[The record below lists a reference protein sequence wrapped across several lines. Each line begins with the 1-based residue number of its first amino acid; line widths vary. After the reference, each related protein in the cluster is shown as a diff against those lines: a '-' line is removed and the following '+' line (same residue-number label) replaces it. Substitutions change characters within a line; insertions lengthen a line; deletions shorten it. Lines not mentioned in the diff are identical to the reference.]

1 MLGFFKF
8 GSATQFFIIIDYF
21 ILGMAKKYLFW
32 KNSDL
37 EISLKT
43 FWDRFME
50 NTLKKLRQQTKMF
63 ETFSLAFFR
72 IPLDFLKLF
81 LNACKKLVS
90 RYVINNYMCV
100 IDKKKSRKLKWIRI
114 LFFSKHYFILPH

>member
-1 MLGFFKF
+1 
-8 GSATQFFIIIDYF
+8 
-21 ILGMAKKYLFW
+21 
-32 KNSDL
+32 
-37 EISLKT
+37 
-43 FWDRFME
+43 ME

-100 IDKKKSRKLKWIRI
+100 IDKKKSRKLK
-114 LFFSKHYFILPH
+114 